1 MTLPMTERTY
11 PLCIVGTG
19 RVSQALI
26 KSLQTHISLCIT
38 SPSRERA
45 KNIAEAVGIKYI
57 PWGSP
62 LPSKTAI
69 IVRKDNDIKKSSQMI
84 MNFSPHTIEHIH
96 MSGMLPSTILSS
108 PHRCSMHPILSIT
121 EDTELRGTTF
131 AIEGEKDI
139 CIPVINAL
147 DGSYFTISADDK
159 VLYHTALVFISNF
172 TALNT
177 LIGLMLLEK
186 LGIEENDTLK
196 GAIQR
201 LINASIN
208 NVLEKKEKGLTGPAS
223 RGDFSTIIREAE
235 TLTGM
240 FRDLYKLQSDVIY
253 RLHNDKGD
261 DEYGTRQG
269 QKEDDHT
276 SV

>member
-1 MTLPMTERTY
+1 MTEKTY

-19 RVSQALI
+19 KVAQALI
-26 KSLQTHISLCIT
+26 RSLHNHMSLCIT
-38 SPSRERA
+38 SPTGERA
-45 KNIAEAVGIKYI
+45 KAISKKFDIKYSM
-57 PWGSP
+57 WNQP

-69 IVRKDNDIKKSSQMI
+69 IVRKDRDIKTTSQMI
-84 MNFSPHTIEHIH
+84 MDFSPHTTEHIH
-96 MSGMLPSTILSS
+96 MSGMLSSSILSS
-108 PHRCSMHPILSIT
+108 PHKCSMHPILSIT
-121 EDTELRGTTF
+121 EDTDLHGTTF
-131 AIEGEKDI
+131 AIEGEKDL
-139 CIPVINAL
+139 CIPIIESL
-147 DGSYFTISADDK
+147 DGAFFTISADDK

-177 LIGLMLLEK
+177 LVGLMLLEK
-186 LGIEENDTLK
+186 LGIKESNALK

-223 RGDFSTIIREAE
+223 RGDFSTVQREIEA
-235 TLTGM
+235 LSGM
-240 FRDLYKLQSDVIY
+240 FRDLYTLQSDVIY